1 MPEFDNISFDLP
13 KNQSNVIKVIG
24 VGGGGS
30 NAINH
35 MFNQGIKGV
44 DFVICNTDAQALENS
59 AVPNKIQLGIDLT
72 EGLGAGANP
81 KIGEQSAV
89 ESMADIKSMLTTNT
103 KMIFITAGMG
113 GGTGTGAAPIIAR
126 MAKDLDILTVGIVT
140 IPFHFEGAMRNE
152 QAQIGVENLRQNVD
166 SLVVINNNKLRDVY
180 GNLGF
185 KAGFSKADEVLAT
198 AARGIAEV
206 ITHHYT
212 QNIDLRDAKTV
223 LSNSGTAIM
232 GSATSSGVN
241 RAQIAITKA
250 LDSPLLN
257 DNKIAGA
264 KNVLLLIV
272 SGTEEITID
281 EIGEISD
288 HIQTQAGH
296 GANIIMGVG
305 DDETLDGSVSITVI
319 ATGFDAEQ
327 QNEITN
333 TETKKIIH
341 TLGDETKAQLDLTP
355 NVTATQVELPKQ
367 TKSVVR
373 PSETLEEP
381 IIVHTLFEVDE
392 QEPEMTTES
401 ALSKESGVEESQD
414 LNLEIPQI
422 QEEPFEG
429 YIATSD
435 LIKNIDV
442 ESNLVDIHFLAEFEQ
457 LVINEISVNNFEVI
471 NPEVVSPK
479 AIKEENLIEVTSLE
493 SDQAQE
499 FEINDI
505 EVEADVI
512 LEKEAVQEPMLMFD
526 MPLHDTQKEQETV
539 VHSLEEPV
547 IEQEVEETAIEIE
560 LQPELVATNVE
571 DIEVTDHL
579 EVVPISEVSKGG
591 VVTRYSLDD
600 YTAKEE
606 ELTGATA
613 AQAPL
618 VTELTEVLEEEE
630 LVFETKIVE
639 PAPQEKE
646 LENAPLNP
654 MNTPISKL
662 LSDRTEERKRKMKDF
677 NYKFRNS
684 NSKIDDIE
692 KQPAYK
698 RAGIELDDVSNKVH
712 LSRTSVSDDDDEIEL
727 RSNNSFLHDNVD

>member
-89 ESMADIKSMLTTNT
+89 ESMAEIKSMLTTNT

-140 IPFHFEGAMRNE
+140 IPFHFEGTMRNE

-232 GSATSSGVN
+232 GSATSSGAN
-241 RAQIAITKA
+241 RAQIAINKA

-288 HIQTQAGH
+288 HIQAEAGH

-341 TLGDETKAQLDLTP
+341 TLGDEAKAQLDLTP
-355 NVTATQVELPKQ
+355 NVTATQVVLPPQ
-367 TKSVVR
+367 TKRDVTT
-373 PSETLEEP
+373 SEVSQEP
-381 IIVHTLFEVDE
+381 IIVHTLFEE
-392 QEPEMTTES
+392 EPQEPE
-401 ALSKESGVEESQD
+401 AFQQVA
-414 LNLEIPQI
+414 PQT
-422 QEEPFEG
+422 QQEPFEG
-429 YIATSD
+429 YIATTD
-435 LIKNIDV
+435 LIKNIRCR
-442 ESNLVDIHFLAEFEQ
+442 I
-457 LVINEISVNNFEVI
+457 
-471 NPEVVSPK
+471 
-479 AIKEENLIEVTSLE
+479 
-493 SDQAQE
+493 
-499 FEINDI
+499 
-505 EVEADVI
+505 
-512 LEKEAVQEPMLMFD
+512 
-526 MPLHDTQKEQETV
+526 
-539 VHSLEEPV
+539 
-547 IEQEVEETAIEIE
+547 
-560 LQPELVATNVE
+560 
-571 DIEVTDHL
+571 
-579 EVVPISEVSKGG
+579 
-591 VVTRYSLDD
+591 
-600 YTAKEE
+600 
-606 ELTGATA
+606 
-613 AQAPL
+613 
-618 VTELTEVLEEEE
+618 
-630 LVFETKIVE
+630 
-639 PAPQEKE
+639 
-646 LENAPLNP
+646 
-654 MNTPISKL
+654 
-662 LSDRTEERKRKMKDF
+662 
-677 NYKFRNS
+677 
-684 NSKIDDIE
+684 
-692 KQPAYK
+692 
-698 RAGIELDDVSNKVH
+698 
-712 LSRTSVSDDDDEIEL
+712 
-727 RSNNSFLHDNVD
+727 

>member
-89 ESMADIKSMLTTNT
+89 ESMAEIKSMLTTNT

-232 GSATSSGVN
+232 GSATSSGAN
-241 RAQIAITKA
+241 RAQIAINKA

-288 HIQTQAGH
+288 HIQTEAGH

-341 TLGDETKAQLDLTP
+341 TLGEEAKAQLDLTP
-355 NVTATQVELPKQ
+355 NVTATQVVLPPQ
-367 TKSVVR
+367 TKRDVTTREVSQ
-373 PSETLEEP
+373 EP
-381 IIVHTLFEVDE
+381 IIVHTLFEEDP
-392 QEPEMTTES
+392 QEPEAVQES
-401 ALSKESGVEESQD
+401 
-414 LNLEIPQI
+414 IPQT
-422 QEEPFEG
+422 QEVPFEG
-429 YIATSD
+429 YIATTD
-435 LIKNIDV
+435 LIKNINV

-457 LVINEISVNNFEVI
+457 LVINEVSVNNFEVI
-471 NPEVVSPK
+471 QPEIVSPK
-479 AIKEENLIEVTSLE
+479 AIEGHELTEVTPVE
-493 SDQAQE
+493 QE
-499 FEINDI
+499 AVADFEINDI
-505 EVEADVI
+505 EEDSI
-512 LEKEAVQEPMLMFD
+512 PEKETTQEPMLMFD
-526 MPLHDTQKEQETV
+526 MPLHDSPHEQDVV

-547 IEQEVEETAIEIE
+547 VAQEQEEPALEIE
-560 LQPELVATNVE
+560 PQPEVVAADVE

-579 EVVPISEVSKGG
+579 EVVPVSEVSKGG

-613 AQAPL
+613 AQAPQ
-618 VTELTEVLEEEE
+618 VTEVLEEEE

-646 LENAPLNP
+646 LENAPLDP

-662 LSDRTEERKRKMKDF
+662 LIEGAEERKRKFKDF
-677 NYKFRNS
+677 NYKFRNNPS
-684 NSKIDDIE
+684 IINDIE

-698 RAGIELDDVSNKVH
+698 RAGIELDDVSSEVH

-727 RSNNSFLHDNVD
+727 KSNNSFLHDNVD

>member
-89 ESMADIKSMLTTNT
+89 ESMAEIKSMLTTNT

-140 IPFHFEGAMRNE
+140 IPFHFEGTMRNE

-232 GSATSSGVN
+232 GSATSSGAN
-241 RAQIAITKA
+241 RAQIAINKA

-288 HIQTQAGH
+288 HIQAEAGH

-341 TLGDETKAQLDLTP
+341 TLGDEAKAQLDLTP
-355 NVTATQVELPKQ
+355 NVTATQVVLPPQ
-367 TKSVVR
+367 TKRDVTT
-373 PSETLEEP
+373 SEVSQEP
-381 IIVHTLFEVDE
+381 IIVHTLFEE
-392 QEPEMTTES
+392 EPQEPEVFQQV
-401 ALSKESGVEESQD
+401 A
-414 LNLEIPQI
+414 PQT
-422 QEEPFEG
+422 QEVPFEG
-429 YIATSD
+429 YIATTD

-471 NPEVVSPK
+471 QPEIVSPK
-479 AIKEENLIEVTSLE
+479 AVEDTQPTEVTPVE
-493 SDQAQE
+493 QAPVAE

-505 EVEADVI
+505 EEDVI
-512 LEKEAVQEPMLMFD
+512 PEKETAQEPMLMFD
-526 MPLHDTQKEQETV
+526 MPLHDSPHEQDTV

-547 IEQEVEETAIEIE
+547 IVQEQEETALEIE
-560 LQPELVATNVE
+560 LQPEVVAADVE

-579 EVVPISEVSKGG
+579 EVVPVSEVSKDG

-613 AQAPL
+613 AQAPQ
-618 VTELTEVLEEEE
+618 VTEVLVEEE

-646 LENAPLNP
+646 LENAPQDP

-662 LSDRTEERKRKMKDF
+662 LRDRTEERKRKMKDF

-684 NSKIDDIE
+684 ASKIDDIE

-698 RAGIELDDVSNKVH
+698 RAGIELDDVSSEVH